1 MSVVKN
7 HFTLSVKMLAPCLS
21 SLFFFIPAFAN
32 EVPHHSSTHI
42 VSHSQL
48 ALYRQHYH
56 ELEKLLTTPQKT
68 DVTAKIQQ
76 LLNSIK
82 GYELYP
88 FAEYRWLLQKPN
100 LTLQEISALKK
111 RLPSYLS
118 IKPIEQ
124 RWLNQQVKYKNWTA
138 IYANRGNLPKNIYSQ
153 CLVLQAQQQME
164 HTLTAG
170 MIESLNKLWLT
181 GHSLPVSCDPLLSA
195 WSQNGHLSDQLLLE
209 RGKRA
214 FQSYNQGLLRHL
226 LKQAKSPQTKKVLNQ
241 YLQLVQNPMILLNT
255 KSVLSATQLM
265 KNPDQNKHLILV
277 MFPRLVRSLST
288 TQLPQNVTF
297 NTFQHWAKGFKLTDA
312 EQKSWE
318 KLLVKHFFD
327 STAPEIMA
335 WRDKTLL
342 KLKNDA
348 LFERRIRVA
357 LRNNNNPLP
366 WIAHLSP
373 AVQHKSEWEFW
384 RAFGLLKYKNQRHEA
399 HKIWYQLTKNR
410 GFYPMLAAQ
419 MLDITYRP
427 PMEHFKGERLHL
439 NHQQEKELGVIRE
452 LHLMQENHFA
462 ALAWARLLSNMPAKE
477 KLAMARYAEKEKWY
491 DLQVE
496 ATILAKAWG
505 YLPLRLPEAYIP
517 WFNLYLKDK
526 NIRRTFAMAI
536 ARQESAWRPQ
546 VKSHA
551 NAYGLMQLIPSTA
564 KMTAQKQ
571 KLNYS
576 YPQQLFDPK
585 TNIMLGVQH
594 LEDLYSKYGNN
605 RILISAAYNAGPHR
619 VDKWLAKSNGKL
631 TMAEFVATIPY
642 RETRNYVENVLIYDY
657 YHQILQNYRLQK
669 FTKSEYSRK
678 Y

>member
-1 MSVVKN
+1 MSAVKN
-7 HFTLSVKMLAPCLS
+7 HFNLPVKILAPCLS

-32 EVPHHSSTHI
+32 EVPHHTSAHVIT
-42 VSHSQL
+42 HSQL
-48 ALYRQHYH
+48 AFYRQQYN
-56 ELEKLLTTPQKT
+56 ELEKLLTTPQKK
-68 DVTAKIQQ
+68 DMSLKIQQ
-76 LLNSIK
+76 LLNNIK

-100 LTLQEISALKK
+100 LTLQEITSLQK
-111 RLPSYLS
+111 RLPSFLS
-118 IKPIEQ
+118 IRPIEQ
-124 RWLNQQVKYKNWTA
+124 RWLNQQVKYKNWSA
-138 IYANRGNLPKNIYSQ
+138 IYANRANLPKNTYSQ
-153 CLVLQAQQQME
+153 CLVLQAQQQVE
-164 HTLTAG
+164 HTLTPSMVSA
-170 MIESLNKLWLT
+170 LDKLWLT
-181 GHSLPVSCDPLLSA
+181 GHSLPVSCDPLLLGWAQSG
-195 WSQNGHLSDQLLLE
+195 NLSNQLLLE
-209 RGKRA
+209 RGKLA
-214 FQSYNQGLLRHL
+214 FQRFNQGLLRHL
-226 LKQAKSPQTKKVLNQ
+226 IKQAKSAQTQQILNT
-241 YLQLVQNPMILLNT
+241 YLQLVQNPMILLNE
-255 KSVLSATQLM
+255 KSRLSATQLM
-265 KNPDQNKHLILV
+265 KDPIKNKYLILV
-277 MFPRLVRSLST
+277 MFPRLVRSLPT

-297 NTFQHWAKGFKLTDA
+297 DTFQHWAKGFKLSET
-312 EQKSWE
+312 EQKAWE
-318 KLLVKHFFD
+318 KLLVQHFFD
-327 STAPEIMA
+327 STDTNIMA
-335 WRDKTLL
+335 WRDHTLM

-357 LRNNNNPLP
+357 LRNNTDPLP

-373 AVQHKSEWEFW
+373 ATQHKAEWEFW
-384 RAFGLLKYKNQRHEA
+384 RGFGLLKYKHQRTEA
-399 HKIWYQLTKNR
+399 HKIWYRLTKYR
-410 GFYPMLAAQ
+410 GFYPMLSAQ
-419 MLDITYRP
+419 MLDMTYRP
-427 PMEHFKGERLHL
+427 PMEHFKGFKFHL
-439 NHQQEKELGVIRE
+439 THQQEKELGIIRE
-452 LHLMQENHFA
+452 LHFMKENHFA
-462 ALAWARLLSNMPAKE
+462 ALAWARLLSKMSDKE
-477 KLAMARYAEKEKWY
+477 KLAMAHYAEKEKWY

-631 TMAEFVATIPY
+631 SMAEFVRSEERRVGKECLRLCRSRWSPY
-642 RETRNYVENVLIYDY
+642 
-657 YHQILQNYRLQK
+657 H
-669 FTKSEYSRK
+669 
-678 Y
+678 